1 MFLDLACFFKGEQV
15 NFVKD
20 IADGCGFFWDEGIE
34 LLIEKSLITI
44 DHSNQLWMHDLIQQM
59 GQEVVRQQSINN
71 PERRT
76 RLWRAD
82 EICHVLQNDIVRS

>member
-44 DHSNQLWMHDLIQQM
+44 DQLWMHDLIQQM